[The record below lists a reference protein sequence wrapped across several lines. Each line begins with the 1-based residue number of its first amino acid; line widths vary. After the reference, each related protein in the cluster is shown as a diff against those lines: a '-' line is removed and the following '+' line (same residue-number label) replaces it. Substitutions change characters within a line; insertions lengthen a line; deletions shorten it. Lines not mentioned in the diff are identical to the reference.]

1 MEDLGE
7 VETLLLQL
15 GSIPMFRSK
24 LQLLDNMYSFD
35 AASLQRSAEMHVDAC
50 NQLCLSPA
58 VPKLLSV
65 LLSHANFMNAKRGP
79 ILTVSVGKGTPR
91 LTCFSL
97 FLLLISGLQN
107 VFIIELSRLQVLHV
121 FPLHFIAD

>member
-7 VETLLLQL
+7 AETLLLQL
-15 GSIPMFRSK
+15 DSIPMFKSK
-24 LQLLDNMYSFD
+24 LQLLDYMYSFD
-35 AASLQRSAEMHVDAC
+35 TTSLQRSAEMHVDAC

-79 ILTVSVGKGTPR
+79 TLTVSMDKGTCR
-91 LTCFSL
+91 
-97 FLLLISGLQN
+97 
-107 VFIIELSRLQVLHV
+107 
-121 FPLHFIAD
+121 